1 MKFKDTLNPKIF
13 TKDDELKPEV
23 AKKLKEIADAFI
35 ETMEIPMSAIK
46 DIVITGSNVSY
57 NYTDNSDIDLH
68 LLIDFD
74 KVHPD
79 CPIVGDYLLSKKS
92 EFNQK
97 RDIYI
102 YGIPVEVYAESIDN
116 ENVHNGLYSLRTG
129 WVEFPKK
136 LKPTDNDIAVN
147 AKYKE
152 YMEAAKGIK
161 EGDLAEKLL
170 DKIKR
175 MRKAGLAEGGEFSVE
190 NLVFKKLR
198 DNGVIE
204 KLMKIKNDEIDK
216 KLSLGEAIEI
226 LESLLE
232 DLGGGMGA
240 IDTSTAV
247 MAPYPTTLAGQAQ
260 PSKIKKEKRNTQKKA
275 QLGYKY
281 KKLRGKLIDKAE
293 K

>member
-1 MKFKDTLNPKIF
+1 MDFKDTLNPKIF
-13 TKDDELKPEV
+13 TKDNELKPEV

-35 ETMEIPMSAIK
+35 ETMEIPANSVK

-68 LLIDFD
+68 ILVDFN
-74 KVHPD
+74 KVHKD

-116 ENVHNGLYSLRTG
+116 ESVHNGLYSLNEG
-129 WVEFPKK
+129 WVERPKK

-152 YMEAAKGIK
+152 YVEAAKGIK
-161 EGDLAEKLL
+161 EGDLADKLL

-198 DNGVIE
+198 DNGIIE
-204 KLMKIKNDEIDK
+204 RLMKVKNEGIDK
-216 KLSLGEAIEI
+216 KLSLGNEKLQEALDI
-226 LESLLE
+226 LEE
-232 DLGGGMGA
+232 IATGIAGMMGQQ
-240 IDTSTAV
+240 
-247 MAPYPTTLAGQAQ
+247 PNNLAGQEN
-260 PSKIKKEKRNTQKKA
+260 PYTKEGKLKNKSMDKR
-275 QLGYKY
+275 YKY
-281 KKLRGKLIDKAE
+281 KIRVNGSE
-293 K
+293 KKEDMVQ

>member
-1 MKFKDTLNPKIF
+1 
-13 TKDDELKPEV
+13 
-23 AKKLKEIADAFI
+23 
-35 ETMEIPMSAIK
+35 
-46 DIVITGSNVSY
+46 
-57 NYTDNSDIDLH
+57 
-68 LLIDFD
+68 
-74 KVHPD
+74 
-79 CPIVGDYLLSKKS
+79 
-92 EFNQK
+92 
-97 RDIYI
+97 
-102 YGIPVEVYAESIDN
+102 
-116 ENVHNGLYSLRTG
+116 
-129 WVEFPKK
+129 
-136 LKPTDNDIAVN
+136 
-147 AKYKE
+147 
-152 YMEAAKGIK
+152 MEAAKGIK